1 MLPWRIISSS
11 RQRSLAS
18 LRLPWQLEQPLKSA
32 SSKELPV
39 AAMPTHYR
47 GCGRSSFCREFSS
60 SNALETRINI
70 GASVSPL
77 DKMDYFVE
85 KHSAKAGKWLGRRI
99 DTAANSFHDRPIDVS
114 CLRMWH

>member
-32 SSKELPV
+32 SSKERLV

-47 GCGRSSFCREFSS
+47 GCGRSSFCREI
-60 SNALETRINI
+60 ARA
-70 GASVSPL
+70 G
-77 DKMDYFVE
+77 
-85 KHSAKAGKWLGRRI
+85 AGKRI
-99 DTAANSFHDRPIDVS
+99 YDL
-114 CLRMWH
+114 LRSRNYVNPRTLR

>member
-1 MLPWRIISSS
+1 
-11 RQRSLAS
+11 
-18 LRLPWQLEQPLKSA
+18 LPWQLEQPLKSA
-32 SSKELPV
+32 SSEELPV

-85 KHSAKAGKWLGRRI
+85 RLPGPARGREFTTC
-99 DTAANSFHDRPIDVS
+99 DDPGTT
-114 CLRMWH
+114 

>member
-70 GASVSPL
+70 GAGVSPL

-85 KHSAKAGKWLGRRI
+85 RLPGPARGREFTTC
-99 DTAANSFHDRPIDVS
+99 DDPGTT
-114 CLRMWH
+114 